1 METKVESVWDQEIK
15 RGVKQSWD
23 LGSFAA
29 VLQCLHLDKPLLE
42 QQNTNKL
49 YGIKNN
55 YVKKIKKKKECL
67 ISSTALFTNIT
78 VFTLSYA

>member
-1 METKVESVWDQEIK
+1 METKVESVGDQEIK

-55 YVKKIKKKKECL
+55 YVKKIKKKKQGL
-67 ISSTALFTNIT
+67 PWWRSG
-78 VFTLSYA
+78 